1 MSHISKIHLNKKS
14 EQEILDTFNLV
25 AANIH
30 KEDEMKAFLDSMLS
44 PTENLMLAKRL
55 AIVLL
60 LSENIPLSTI
70 SSTLHVT
77 RETVVR
83 IELIYKLKPEGYK
96 MALRKISNQKRIKD
110 LKNLLLKLAADIS
123 YSKGLQ
129 AQ

>member
-30 KEDEMKAFLDSMLS
+30 KVDEMKAFLDSMLS

-60 LSENIPLSTI
+60 LSENISLSTI

-110 LKNLLLKLAADIS
+110 LKNLLLNLAADIS

-129 AQ
+129 TQ